1 MRLTDENKKKLVKII
16 LRFIK
21 ENKDYQY
28 RAKDKNIFD
37 NINRLDDASTIEAT
51 LFYFYLYN
59 IKKECKLDK
68 QIDFIKFIEHRF
80 LIKPNKMFDNFLKS
94 IGLDF
99 NLLLS
104 HFKCMAKY
112 EAKISSQS
120 YAEKKKYIDI
130 YHPHIIQTFYFY
142 FDERDK
148 IFGYTP
154 RELRDKWFKYY
165 NKNLKFNFD

>member
-1 MRLTDENKKKLVKII
+1 MKLTDENKKKLVKII

-59 IKKECKLDK
+59 IKKECKLPI
-68 QIDFIKFIEHRF
+68 QIDFIKFIEPRF
-80 LIKPNKMFDNFLKS
+80 LIKPNEMFDNFLKS

-104 HFKCMAKY
+104 YFKDMSKN
-112 EAKISSQS
+112 EEKISLRS
-120 YAEKKKYIDI
+120 YNEKKEYINV

-142 FDERDK
+142 LDERDN

-154 RELRDKWFKYY
+154 RVLRNKWFKYY
-165 NKNLKFNFD
+165 NKNIKFNFD